1 MLVTQTTPIGS
12 LQAVAHYPM
21 MNDTSHMTR
30 RIGVILAAGRGG
42 RMGGRKQLTPW
53 AGAGS
58 SKPLVAASYDAIHS
72 ICDDMVV
79 VLGHIGDS
87 VVEALG
93 DRPFH
98 RAESDPDAPM
108 FESIRAG
115 LRAALLLDPSAG
127 VVLQPCDHPE
137 VAPSTLRIIAD
148 EAIARPHQAI
158 IPQFAGRGG
167 HPALIPST
175 ICDQLLAAEC
185 PDGLGQFW
193 LDHPDLVHRVPIDDS
208 TVVRDIDT
216 PADLG

>member
-1 MLVTQTTPIGS
+1 MS
-12 LQAVAHYPM
+12 AAS
-21 MNDTSHMTR
+21 DDC

-42 RMGGRKQLTPW
+42 RMGGKKQLTPW
-53 AGAGS
+53 PGADG

-79 VLGHIGDS
+79 VLGHIADS

-93 DRPFH
+93 DRAFH

-115 LRAALLLDPSAG
+115 IRTALFVNPSAA

-137 VAPSTLRIIAD
+137 VAPSTLRKIIE
-148 EAIARPHQAI
+148 EAFARPHQAI
-158 IPQFAGRGG
+158 IPQFASRGG
-167 HPALIPST
+167 HPALIPSA
-175 ICDQLLAAEC
+175 ICNQLIAAEC
-185 PDGLGQFW
+185 QHGLGQFW
-193 LDHPDLVHRVPIDDS
+193 LDHPELCHRVPIDDS
-208 TVVRDIDT
+208 TVIHDIDT